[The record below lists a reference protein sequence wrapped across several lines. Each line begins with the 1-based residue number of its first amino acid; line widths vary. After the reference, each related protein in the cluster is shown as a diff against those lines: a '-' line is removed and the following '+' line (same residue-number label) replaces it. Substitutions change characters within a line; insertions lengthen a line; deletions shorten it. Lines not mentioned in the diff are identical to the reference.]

1 MQNNLTLEPRP
12 DITMK
17 ERIIGL
23 YKSILMRLQLML
35 SPVISW
41 VFNAVSLINALTSV
55 VVIAFLI
62 YALGFLVAFDQAI
75 PLTLFLFSFYSF
87 FCEYTFNLLKYIK
100 SHIKPTNTKYRKKK
114 KITPIFIILYSI
126 IITLS
131 IVWLLPTE
139 WLEKYWSVFNILRHN
154 YLMIAIVAIDA
165 LLKLS
170 AVITHSLSS
179 KISPSWIMVGSFLA
193 MIIIGTGLLLL
204 PRATVNGITFF
215 DALFTA
221 TSAVCVTGL
230 TTIDVASTFTTAGH
244 VIILILIQLGGIGI
258 MTFTSFFGLMFAGK
272 HPSQNKMLIKDLID
286 PENSISQIF
295 TTLRNII
302 LITLSVE
309 LLGALFIYQAMGDYS
324 LYGVFV
330 AIFHSISA
338 FCNAGFSTLENGLFH
353 PDFRTNYLLLNS
365 LSWLIIFGGIGFP
378 ILFNIWQWIKQRCL
392 QLYDAIFRRS
402 RRMFDHKA
410 RTLTSNTVIAVI
422 MTIVLV
428 VGGTILFFITEYNNI
443 LHDDTT
449 FFGKLSTSFFLA
461 TVPRTAGF
469 SSFSMG
475 ALTNISLVIMIIYM
489 WIGGS
494 PMSTAGGIKTTT
506 FAIALLNVISTLR
519 GRDNIEIRQR
529 TIAKQ
534 SINRAFIIIFSSLI
548 VVAFGVVILS
558 IFEPTLPTQYAIF
571 EIVAAFSTVGL
582 SLNITA
588 SLSVVSKI
596 TVLIVMFIGRLGT
609 ITILSCFITNK
620 GSQFYQ
626 YPTEHIPIS

>member
-1 MQNNLTLEPRP
+1 
-12 DITMK
+12 MK

-87 FCEYTFNLLKYIK
+87 FCEYTFNLLKHIK

-154 YLMIAIVAIDA
+154 YLMIAIVAIEA

-392 QLYDAIFRRS
+392 QLYDTIFRRS

-571 EIVAAFSTVGL
+571 EVVAAFSTVGL

-596 TVLIVMFIGRLGT
+596 TILIVMFIGRLGT

>member
-1 MQNNLTLEPRP
+1 MQNNLTTENLPY
-12 DITMK
+12 ITMK

-23 YKSILMRLQLML
+23 YKSIVMRLQLML
-35 SPVISW
+35 SPVMSW
-41 VFNAVSLINALTSV
+41 IFNAVSLINALTSV

-62 YALGFLVAFDQAI
+62 YALGFLVTFDKAI
-75 PLTLFLFSFYSF
+75 PQTLFLFSFYSF
-87 FCEYTFNLLKYIK
+87 FCEYTFNLFKHIRSHYK
-100 SHIKPTNTKYRKKK
+100 STNTKYKAKK
-114 KITPIFIILYSI
+114 KITPIFLILYSI

-131 IVWLLPTE
+131 VIWLLPTE
-139 WLEKYWSVFNILRHN
+139 WLEKYWSLFNILRHN
-154 YLMIAIVAIDA
+154 YLMIAIVAIEA

-179 KISPSWIMVGSFLA
+179 KISPSWIMVGSFMA

-204 PRATVNGITFF
+204 PRATVDGISFF

-230 TTIDVASTFTTAGH
+230 TTINVATTFTTAGH
-244 VIILILIQLGGIGI
+244 IIILMLIQLGGIGI

-286 PENSISQIF
+286 PENSVSQIF

-309 LLGALFIYQAMGDYS
+309 LLGALFIYEAMGNYS
-324 LYGVFV
+324 LYGAFV

-338 FCNAGFSTLENGLFH
+338 FCNAGFSTLDTGLFH
-353 PDFRTNYLLLNS
+353 PDFRNNYLLLNS

-392 QLYDAIFRRS
+392 QLYDAIFHRS
-402 RRMFDHKA
+402 KRMFDHKA

-428 VGGTILFFITEYNNI
+428 VGGTMLFFLTEYNNI

-449 FFGKLSTSFFLA
+449 FFGKLSTSLFLA

-469 SSFSMG
+469 SSFSMSS
-475 ALTNISLVIMIIYM
+475 LTNISLVIMLIYM

-506 FAIALLNVISTLR
+506 FAIALLNVINTLR
-519 GRDNIEIRQR
+519 GRDHIEIRQR

-548 VVAFGVVILS
+548 VVAFGAIILS
-558 IFEPTLPTQYAIF
+558 IFEPTLPIQYAIF
-571 EIVAAFSTVGL
+571 EVVAAFTTVGL

-588 SLSVVSKI
+588 SLSVASKI
-596 TVLIVMFIGRLGT
+596 TILIIMFIGRLGT

>member
-100 SHIKPTNTKYRKKK
+100 SHIKTTNAKYRKKK

-154 YLMIAIVAIDA
+154 YLMIAIVAIEA

-392 QLYDAIFRRS
+392 QLYDAIF
-402 RRMFDHKA
+402 
-410 RTLTSNTVIAVI
+410 
-422 MTIVLV
+422 
-428 VGGTILFFITEYNNI
+428 
-443 LHDDTT
+443 
-449 FFGKLSTSFFLA
+449 
-461 TVPRTAGF
+461 
-469 SSFSMG
+469 
-475 ALTNISLVIMIIYM
+475 
-489 WIGGS
+489 
-494 PMSTAGGIKTTT
+494 
-506 FAIALLNVISTLR
+506 
-519 GRDNIEIRQR
+519 
-529 TIAKQ
+529 
-534 SINRAFIIIFSSLI
+534 
-548 VVAFGVVILS
+548 
-558 IFEPTLPTQYAIF
+558 
-571 EIVAAFSTVGL
+571 
-582 SLNITA
+582 
-588 SLSVVSKI
+588 
-596 TVLIVMFIGRLGT
+596 
-609 ITILSCFITNK
+609 
-620 GSQFYQ
+620 
-626 YPTEHIPIS
+626 

>member
-1 MQNNLTLEPRP
+1 
-12 DITMK
+12 
-17 ERIIGL
+17 
-23 YKSILMRLQLML
+23 
-35 SPVISW
+35 
-41 VFNAVSLINALTSV
+41 
-55 VVIAFLI
+55 
-62 YALGFLVAFDQAI
+62 
-75 PLTLFLFSFYSF
+75 
-87 FCEYTFNLLKYIK
+87 
-100 SHIKPTNTKYRKKK
+100 
-114 KITPIFIILYSI
+114 
-126 IITLS
+126 
-131 IVWLLPTE
+131 
-139 WLEKYWSVFNILRHN
+139 
-154 YLMIAIVAIDA
+154 
-165 LLKLS
+165 
-170 AVITHSLSS
+170 
-179 KISPSWIMVGSFLA
+179 
-193 MIIIGTGLLLL
+193 
-204 PRATVNGITFF
+204 
-215 DALFTA
+215 
-221 TSAVCVTGL
+221 
-230 TTIDVASTFTTAGH
+230 
-244 VIILILIQLGGIGI
+244 
-258 MTFTSFFGLMFAGK
+258 
-272 HPSQNKMLIKDLID
+272 
-286 PENSISQIF
+286 
-295 TTLRNII
+295 
-302 LITLSVE
+302 
-309 LLGALFIYQAMGDYS
+309 
-324 LYGVFV
+324 
-330 AIFHSISA
+330 
-338 FCNAGFSTLENGLFH
+338 
-353 PDFRTNYLLLNS
+353 
-365 LSWLIIFGGIGFP
+365 
-378 ILFNIWQWIKQRCL
+378 
-392 QLYDAIFRRS
+392 
-402 RRMFDHKA
+402 
-410 RTLTSNTVIAVI
+410 

-571 EIVAAFSTVGL
+571 EVVAAFSTVGL